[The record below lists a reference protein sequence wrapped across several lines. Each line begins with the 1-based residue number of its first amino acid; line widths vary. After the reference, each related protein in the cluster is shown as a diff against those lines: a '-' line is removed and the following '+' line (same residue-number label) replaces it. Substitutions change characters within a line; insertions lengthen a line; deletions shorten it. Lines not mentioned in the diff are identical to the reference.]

1 MNLMAGFAARLP
13 IRLPSPFIVRR
24 PAVPLPRLSPRLQ
37 LARAALVL
45 VSVLSVSL
53 VVELLVMSPLQHRA
67 AQQRA
72 FDQFRGALAQ
82 GTAPVGPTDQAGR
95 ELSAGAAVAYLEI
108 PSIGVGQVVGEGTS
122 GGDLFAGPG
131 HRRDTPLP
139 GQGGVSVVMGRQA
152 AFGGPFARIDELRRG
167 SVVRVTTGQGVF
179 TYKVTGGRRA
189 GDPAP
194 GAVPAG
200 SGRLL
205 LVTAGGRPFMPSG
218 VLRVDAEL
226 TTPALPGPARLVGSN
241 ALPPSERIMGA
252 DTSTLWALALW
263 LQGLIVVILGAV
275 YAWHRWS
282 RAKAWVV
289 FLPPLL
295 FVGLGGASEAAR
307 LLPNLL

>member
-1 MNLMAGFAARLP
+1 MTPGLAARLP
-13 IRLPSPFIVRR
+13 VRFGAPFSGRRDRVALPH
-24 PAVPLPRLSPRLQ
+24 LSPRQQ

-45 VSVLSVSL
+45 LCVISVSL
-53 VVELLVMSPLQHRA
+53 IAELVLVSSLQQGA

-72 FDQFRGALAQ
+72 FDRFRGALAA
-82 GTAPVGPTDQAGR
+82 GTAPLGPTDVGGR
-95 ELSAGAAVAYLEI
+95 ELRPGTPVAYLEI
-108 PSIGVGQVVGEGTS
+108 PSIGVRQVIGEGTR
-122 GGDLFAGPG
+122 GGELLAGPG

-139 GQGGVSVVMGRQA
+139 GQEGVSVMFGRHS
-152 AFGGPFARIDELRRG
+152 AFGGPFARIDELRYG
-167 SVVRVTTGQGVF
+167 AIINVTTGQGKF
-179 TYKVTGGRRA
+179 AYKAMGQRRS
-189 GDPAP
+189 GDAAP

-226 TTPALPGPARLVGSN
+226 TVPASPGPPRLVGSSG
-241 ALPPSERIMGA
+241 LSPSEQIMGA
-252 DTSTLWALALW
+252 DTSTLWALVLW
-263 LQGLIVVILGAV
+263 LQCLTMVMLAAV
-275 YAWHRWS
+275 YAWHRWG

-295 FVGLGGASEAAR
+295 LVGLSVSAEAAR